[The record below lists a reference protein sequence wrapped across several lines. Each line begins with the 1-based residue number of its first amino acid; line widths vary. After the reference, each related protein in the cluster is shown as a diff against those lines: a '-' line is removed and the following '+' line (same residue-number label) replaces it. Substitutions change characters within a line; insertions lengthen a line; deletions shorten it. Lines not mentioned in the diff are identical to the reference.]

1 MESLAIDSTDGAILS
16 VRVTPRAGRTR
27 VAGARNGALLVKLAA
42 APVDGAANT
51 ALIAFLSKRL
61 DVKRR
66 DLWLVS
72 GERRRNKRLEIKGLS
87 ADDVVRLLA
96 P

>member
-16 VRVTPRAGRTR
+16 VRVTTRAGRTR

-66 DLWLVS
+66 DLRLVS
-72 GERRRNKRLEIKGLS
+72 GERRRDKLVIKGLS